1 MTGFGRGSVDAG
13 ERRLRVEIRSVNHR
27 GLDLK
32 IRSGESDAFCDS
44 EIARAVRATVE
55 RGAVT
60 VLIRDESAAAS
71 AGIDVARVR
80 ALYGALEQLR
90 QELKIDEP
98 VTLGTVGAYLGA
110 SHGSTLTGETL
121 WELLRPAVTAAL
133 EELTAMRA
141 REGAAL
147 AVDLETRRVHLGEMA
162 ASLRARA
169 ATLPE
174 KFSQRLQERLAGQT
188 GIAWTELGSAERSP
202 SREGAGTLPGV
213 PRFIEPARLAQEVAL
228 MAERLD
234 VTEELV
240 RLETHLGHL
249 GEILKGKGAVGR
261 KLDFVV
267 QEIGRELNTVA
278 SKAQDAEMAAVV
290 IDAKAELE
298 KLREQAQN
306 VE

>member
-44 EIARAVRATVE
+44 EIARAVRAAVE

-71 AGIDVARVR
+71 AGIDEARVR
-80 ALYGALEQLR
+80 ALYGALEHLR

-98 VTLGTVGAYLGA
+98 VTLGTVGAFLGA
-110 SHGSTLTGETL
+110 SHGSALSGESL
-121 WELLRPAVTAAL
+121 WEVLRPAVSVAL
-133 EELTAMRA
+133 KELTAMRR

-147 AVDLETRRVHLGEMA
+147 AVDLSARQARLGEMA
-162 ASLRARA
+162 ALLRARA

-174 KFSQRLQERLAGQT
+174 KFAQRLQERFAGQDRNLGQL
-188 GIAWTELGSAERSP
+188 GID
-202 SREGAGTLPGV
+202 PG
-213 PRFIEPARLAQEVAL
+213 RLAQEVAL

-249 GEILKGKGAVGR
+249 GEILKSSGAVGR

-290 IDAKAELE
+290 IEAKAELE

>member
-44 EIARAVRATVE
+44 EIARAVRAVVE

-71 AGIDVARVR
+71 AGIDEARVR
-80 ALYGALEQLR
+80 ALYSVLEQLR
-90 QELKIDEP
+90 QELKIAEP

-110 SHGSTLTGETL
+110 SHGSALSGESL
-121 WELLRPAVTAAL
+121 WEVLRPAVAAAL
-133 EELTAMRA
+133 KELTAMRA

-147 AVDLETRRVHLGEMA
+147 AVDLETRRVHLGEMT

-174 KFSQRLQERLAGQT
+174 KFAQRLQERLAAQT
-188 GIAWTELGSAERSP
+188 
-202 SREGAGTLPGV
+202 V
-213 PRFIEPARLAQEVAL
+213 IEPGRLAQEVAL

-249 GEILKGKGAVGR
+249 GDILKGKGAVGR

-278 SKAQDAEMAAVV
+278 SKAQDAEMAALV

>member
-32 IRSGESDAFCDS
+32 IRSGESDAYCDT
-44 EIARAVRATVE
+44 EIARAVRAAVE

-60 VLIRDESAAAS
+60 VLIRDESAAAA
-71 AGIDVARVR
+71 AGIDEARVR
-80 ALYGALEQLR
+80 ALYGVLERLR
-90 QELKIDEP
+90 QELQIAEP
-98 VTLGTVGAYLGA
+98 VTLATVGAYLGA
-110 SHGSTLTGETL
+110 SHGSALSGEAL
-121 WELLRPAVTAAL
+121 WEVLRPAVAVAL
-133 EELTAMRA
+133 KELAAMRA
-141 REGAAL
+141 REGTSL
-147 AVDLETRRVHLGEMA
+147 AVDLGARRARLGELTA
-162 ASLRARA
+162 TLRARA
-169 ATLPE
+169 ATLPDR
-174 KFSQRLQERLAGQT
+174 FAQRLQERLGAHDRQLGQ
-188 GIAWTELGSAERSP
+188 
-202 SREGAGTLPGV
+202 PGQLAV
-213 PRFIEPARLAQEVAL
+213 DPARLAQEIAL

-234 VTEELV
+234 VSEELV

-249 GEILKGKGAVGR
+249 GEILRADGAVGR

-278 SKAQDAEMAAVV
+278 SKAQDAEMAALV

>member
-44 EIARAVRATVE
+44 EIARAVRAAVE

-71 AGIDVARVR
+71 AGIDEARVR
-80 ALYGALEQLR
+80 ALYGVLEHLR

-110 SHGSTLTGETL
+110 SHGSALSGETL
-121 WELLRPAVTAAL
+121 WELLRPAVAAAL
-133 EELTAMRA
+133 KELTAMRA

-147 AVDLETRRVHLGEMA
+147 AVDLEARRVHLREMA

-174 KFSQRLQERLAGQT
+174 KFAQRLQERLAGQT
-188 GIAWTELGSAERSP
+188 S
-202 SREGAGTLPGV
+202 
-213 PRFIEPARLAQEVAL
+213 IEPGRLAQEVAL

>member
-32 IRSGESDAFCDS
+32 IRSGESYAFCDS
-44 EIARAVRATVE
+44 EIARAVRGAVE

-71 AGIDVARVR
+71 AGIDGARVR
-80 ALYGALEQLR
+80 ALYGVLEQLR

-98 VTLGTVGAYLGA
+98 VTLGTVGAFLGA
-110 SHGSTLTGETL
+110 SHGSALSGESL
-121 WELLRPAVTAAL
+121 WELLRPAVAAAL
-133 EELTAMRA
+133 KELTAMRT

-147 AVDLETRRVHLGEMA
+147 AVDLGARRSRLRELA
-162 ASLRARA
+162 AFLRARA

-174 KFSQRLQERLAGQT
+174 KFAQRLQERLAGQVA
-188 GIAWTELGSAERSP
+188 ID
-202 SREGAGTLPGV
+202 PG
-213 PRFIEPARLAQEVAL
+213 RLAQEVAL
-228 MAERLD
+228 MADRLD
-234 VTEELV
+234 VSEELV
-240 RLETHLGHL
+240 RLETHLEHL

>member
-13 ERRLRVEIRSVNHR
+13 ERRVRVEIRSVNHR

-32 IRSGESDAFCDS
+32 IRSSESDAFCDT
-44 EIARAVRATVE
+44 EIARAVRAAVE

-71 AGIDVARVR
+71 AGIDEARVR
-80 ALYGALEQLR
+80 ALHGALERLR
-90 QELKIDEP
+90 QELKIHEP
-98 VTLGTVGAYLGA
+98 VTLGTIGAYLGA
-110 SHGSTLTGETL
+110 SHGSALSGETL
-121 WELLRPAVTAAL
+121 WELLRPAVAAAL
-133 EELTAMRA
+133 EELTAMRT

-147 AVDLETRRVHLGEMA
+147 AVDLGARRARLGELA
-162 ASLRARA
+162 ATLRARA

-174 KFSQRLQERLAGQT
+174 RFAQRLHERLGDRNVGQL
-188 GIAWTELGSAERSP
+188 GID
-202 SREGAGTLPGV
+202 PG
-213 PRFIEPARLAQEVAL
+213 RLAQEVAL

-234 VTEELV
+234 VSEELV

-249 GEILKGKGAVGR
+249 GEILKGSGAMGR

>member
-1 MTGFGRGSVDAG
+1 MSLLSMTGFGRGLVDAG
-13 ERRLRVEIRSVNHR
+13 QRRLRVEIRSVNHR

-44 EIARAVRATVE
+44 EIARAVRAAIE

-71 AGIDVARVR
+71 AGIDEARVR
-80 ALYGALEQLR
+80 ALYGVLERLR
-90 QELKIDEP
+90 QELKIAEP

-110 SHGSTLTGETL
+110 SHGAALSGESL
-121 WELLRPAVTAAL
+121 WEVLRPAVEAAL
-133 EELTAMRA
+133 DELTAMRA

-147 AVDLETRRVHLGEMA
+147 AADLGARRSRLGELTA
-162 ASLRARA
+162 TLRARA

-174 KFSQRLQERLAGQT
+174 KFAQRLHERLAGQT
-188 GIAWTELGSAERSP
+188 GIE
-202 SREGAGTLPGV
+202 PG
-213 PRFIEPARLAQEVAL
+213 RLAQEVAL

-249 GEILKGKGAVGR
+249 GEILKSSGAVGR

>member
-32 IRSGESDAFCDS
+32 IRSGESDAFCDT
-44 EIARAVRATVE
+44 EIARAVRAAVE

-60 VLIRDESAAAS
+60 VLIRDESAAAA
-71 AGIDVARVR
+71 AGIDEARVR
-80 ALYGALEQLR
+80 DLYGVLERLR
-90 QELKIDEP
+90 KELAIEAP
-98 VTLGTVGAYLGA
+98 VTLATVGAYLGA
-110 SHGSTLTGETL
+110 SHGSALSGEAL
-121 WELLRPAVTAAL
+121 WEVLRPAVAVAL
-133 EELTAMRA
+133 KELAAMRA

-147 AVDLETRRVHLGEMA
+147 AVDLGARRTRLGELA
-162 ASLRARA
+162 ATLRMRA
-169 ATLPE
+169 ATLPD
-174 KFSQRLQERLAGQT
+174 KFAHRLQERLGAHDPQLGQLGQAGQ
-188 GIAWTELGSAERSP
+188 LGQP
-202 SREGAGTLPGV
+202 WMD
-213 PRFIEPARLAQEVAL
+213 PARLAQEIAL

-234 VTEELV
+234 VSEELV

-249 GEILKGKGAVGR
+249 GEILQVGGAVGR
-261 KLDFVV
+261 KLDFVI

-278 SKAQDAEMAAVV
+278 SKAQDAEMAALV

>member
-44 EIARAVRATVE
+44 EIARAVRAAVE

-71 AGIDVARVR
+71 AGIDAARVR
-80 ALYGALEQLR
+80 ALHGVLEQLR
-90 QELKIDEP
+90 QELRIAEP
-98 VTLGTVGAYLGA
+98 VSLGTVGAFLGG
-110 SHGSTLTGETL
+110 SHGSALSGETL
-121 WELLRPAVTAAL
+121 WELLRPAVAAAL
-133 EELTAMRA
+133 KELTAMRA

-147 AVDLETRRVHLGEMA
+147 AVDLETRRVHLQEMA
-162 ASLRARA
+162 ASLGSRA

-174 KFSQRLQERLAGQT
+174 KFAQRLQERLAGQT
-188 GIAWTELGSAERSP
+188 A
-202 SREGAGTLPGV
+202 
-213 PRFIEPARLAQEVAL
+213 IEPGRLAQEVAL

>member
-44 EIARAVRATVE
+44 EIARAVRGSVE

-71 AGIDVARVR
+71 AGIDAARVR
-80 ALYGALEQLR
+80 ALYGVLEQLR

-110 SHGSTLTGETL
+110 SHGSALSGESL
-121 WELLRPAVTAAL
+121 WELLRPAVATAL
-133 EELTAMRA
+133 KELTAMRT

-147 AVDLETRRVHLGEMA
+147 AVDLAARRSRLRELA
-162 ASLRARA
+162 AILRARA

-174 KFSQRLQERLAGQT
+174 KFAQRLQERLAGLVA
-188 GIAWTELGSAERSP
+188 ID
-202 SREGAGTLPGV
+202 PG
-213 PRFIEPARLAQEVAL
+213 RLAQEVAL

-234 VTEELV
+234 VSEELV
-240 RLETHLGHL
+240 RLETHLEHL
-249 GEILKGKGAVGR
+249 GEILKGEGAVGR